1 MKKAFASEG
10 PWRTQCWSDIQMFSK
25 EPADLRGKG
34 ERSKGGHG
42 LEQEKR
48 ARERGELI
56 YL

>member
-1 MKKAFASEG
+1 
-10 PWRTQCWSDIQMFSK
+10 
-25 EPADLRGKG
+25 LRGKG
-34 ERSKGGHG
+34 ERSKGRHG